1 MAFESLLRRPA
12 SVALAGVALTLLSA
26 YCLGVVDA
34 GYALQ
39 PPQLGEAFA
48 RGSFLGVPPAWFA
61 ARMAGFAALTGIL
74 SALAVGGDPA
84 ALGAFSSTALRRLLV
99 VHAPLL
105 LTPWSLA
112 QDDIGRRPSFAAF
125 FVGLAVALAIRLRP
139 DTAASDAPADAPAD
153 ASAEPPATRAKR
165 ISAGLRAHWPV
176 LTAMALHAI
185 IFTGLTVQRDRALW
199 SATIDLGI
207 FKEALWHTL
216 HGRVMYSPTVGYSFF
231 GEHFTPIMFLLAPLY
246 ALWPTSA
253 CLLTVQSVAV
263 SLSAWPLY
271 RLARELG
278 LSRALA
284 TALPAAMIFSPPMQT
299 ALHYDFHMDLLAV
312 PCLSWL
318 VLALHRRQWLWSYVA
333 LVLLVSVKE
342 DMFIPASAAILS
354 RVFTGDRADARR
366 LIPAG
371 LAATAYCF
379 LAMFVI
385 IRAFGPPPGAPV
397 YMGGTNTGHGGYKFL
412 RNFRHLS
419 GWGGPMRM
427 LLGQPV
433 RFALYALT
441 DSRLTTLLSLLMPL
455 GFLSLR
461 AGRRLILMAPLG
473 IILLSDNPEIVQ
485 LRYHYSAIQHPGV
498 FFAAAFGAAA
508 WVRASERP
516 ARAMQAITGMVI
528 AGAVVLLGMHPAS
541 VWARTHATDRHV
553 PTAHTAAVDR
563 LAARIPPT
571 ATVSATTFVGPRLSN
586 RPWSNV
592 FPHGVQRVDAA
603 LIDLQRPA
611 WPLEPATRDETIRAL
626 MRQGWSA
633 AAWEDGALLMLR
645 HGDTSRN
652 REATRDLFAR
662 RRYEV
667 EGTEWTEFPNCAE
680 RDADASD
687 GWARVVRASDPR
699 APGFVVFGPFVR
711 LFPARYRVTFR
722 LRAEPSISRDEPIG
736 TLDVMM
742 KGGVVISTLELLP
755 EMFQDAAW
763 HEIPV
768 DFTVDLTGADEVEF
782 RVRTAKR
789 WLLAADVVSLS
800 SPDEEAL
807 VNMMMVR

>member
-125 FVGLAVALAIRLRP
+125 FVGLSVALAIRLRP
-139 DTAASDAPADAPAD
+139 DTTASDAPADAPADASAD

-354 RVFTGDRADARR
+354 RVFTGDRVDARR

-516 ARAMQAITGMVI
+516 ARDAGHHGDGDRRRRGAPRDAPRQRVGAHPRDRPPRPHGAHRRGRQARRADPSDGDGERDDLRGPEALESPLEQRVS
-528 AGAVVLLGMHPAS
+528 AWGAARRRGAHRPPAPRVAPRARHARRDHP
-541 VWARTHATDRHV
+541 RTHAPGVERRRVGRRRAPHAPSRRHV
-553 PTAHTAAVDR
+553 AQPRGDARPLRPPTLRGRRDRVDR
-563 LAARIPPT
+563 VPQLR
-571 ATVSATTFVGPRLSN
+571 
-586 RPWSNV
+586 
-592 FPHGVQRVDAA
+592 
-603 LIDLQRPA
+603 
-611 WPLEPATRDETIRAL
+611 RA
-626 MRQGWSA
+626 
-633 AAWEDGALLMLR
+633 
-645 HGDTSRN
+645 
-652 REATRDLFAR
+652 
-662 RRYEV
+662 
-667 EGTEWTEFPNCAE
+667 
-680 RDADASD
+680 
-687 GWARVVRASDPR
+687 
-699 APGFVVFGPFVR
+699 
-711 LFPARYRVTFR
+711 
-722 LRAEPSISRDEPIG
+722 
-736 TLDVMM
+736 
-742 KGGVVISTLELLP
+742 
-755 EMFQDAAW
+755 
-763 HEIPV
+763 
-768 DFTVDLTGADEVEF
+768 
-782 RVRTAKR
+782 
-789 WLLAADVVSLS
+789 
-800 SPDEEAL
+800 
-807 VNMMMVR
+807 

>member
-12 SVALAGVALTLLSA
+12 SVALAAVALTLLSA

-39 PPQLGEAFA
+39 APQLAEAFS
-48 RGSFLGVPPAWFA
+48 RGSFLGVPPSWFV
-61 ARMAGFAALTGIL
+61 ARMAGFAVLSGVL
-74 SALAVGGDPA
+74 SALAVGGDPTSLR
-84 ALGAFSSTALRRLLV
+84 ALTSTAPRRLLV

-105 LTPWSLA
+105 LAPWSLA
-112 QDDIGRRPSFAAF
+112 QDDIGRRPSFVAF
-125 FVGLAVALAIRLRP
+125 FVGLSVALALRIRP
-139 DTAASDAPADAPAD
+139 VTD
-153 ASAEPPATRAKR
+153 ASPAPDGDERER
-165 ISAGLRAHWPV
+165 GFLRAHWPV

-185 IFTGLTVQRDRALW
+185 IFTGLTIERDRALW

-253 CLLTVQSVAV
+253 CLLTVQSLAV
-263 SLSAWPLY
+263 SASAWPLY

-299 ALHYDFHMDLLAV
+299 ALNYDFHMDLLAV

-318 VLALHRRQWLWSYVA
+318 VLTLHRRQWLWSYVA

-366 LIPAG
+366 LVPAG

-385 IRAFGPPPGAPV
+385 IRAFGPPPGVAV
-397 YMGGTNTGHGGYKFL
+397 YMGGTNAARGGYKFL

-419 GWGGPMRM
+419 GWGGPVRM

-441 DSRLTTLLSLLMPL
+441 DARLTTLLSLLMPL

-473 IILLSDNPEIVQ
+473 IILLSDTPEIVQ
-485 LRYHYSAIQHPGV
+485 LRYH
-498 FFAAAFGAAA
+498 
-508 WVRASERP
+508 
-516 ARAMQAITGMVI
+516 
-528 AGAVVLLGMHPAS
+528 
-541 VWARTHATDRHV
+541 
-553 PTAHTAAVDR
+553 
-563 LAARIPPT
+563 
-571 ATVSATTFVGPRLSN
+571 
-586 RPWSNV
+586 
-592 FPHGVQRVDAA
+592 
-603 LIDLQRPA
+603 
-611 WPLEPATRDETIRAL
+611 
-626 MRQGWSA
+626 
-633 AAWEDGALLMLR
+633 
-645 HGDTSRN
+645 
-652 REATRDLFAR
+652 
-662 RRYEV
+662 
-667 EGTEWTEFPNCAE
+667 
-680 RDADASD
+680 
-687 GWARVVRASDPR
+687 
-699 APGFVVFGPFVR
+699 
-711 LFPARYRVTFR
+711 
-722 LRAEPSISRDEPIG
+722 
-736 TLDVMM
+736 
-742 KGGVVISTLELLP
+742 
-755 EMFQDAAW
+755 
-763 HEIPV
+763 
-768 DFTVDLTGADEVEF
+768 
-782 RVRTAKR
+782 
-789 WLLAADVVSLS
+789 
-800 SPDEEAL
+800 
-807 VNMMMVR
+807 